1 MQDTLQD
8 CSHYW
13 VTAQSE
19 LSTDILFRSRQG
31 LSELYPELLS
41 HGTLCFGAKEVMTFL
56 GRKLRGNFEGEI
68 VSDDPTKAKRDLDR
82 MTTRKQDTV
91 GRGCSGFN
99 PLARRDAELFQSVMD
114 GDHCL
119 RGFTNKDI
127 RARLASTPHFRKWG
141 NETRK
146 ASAKISRILRRFRT
160 HGPIV
165 KNPRP

>member
-1 MQDTLQD
+1 QD

-68 VSDDPTKAKRDLDR
+68 VSDLSDFAGR
-82 MTTRKQDTV
+82 MPVCRIKHRVQRELAQDV
-91 GRGCSGFN
+91 RQVRSRPSG
-99 PLARRDAELFQSVMD
+99 
-114 GDHCL
+114 
-119 RGFTNKDI
+119 
-127 RARLASTPHFRKWG
+127 
-141 NETRK
+141 
-146 ASAKISRILRRFRT
+146 
-160 HGPIV
+160 
-165 KNPRP
+165 